1 LKNEFNKNEF
11 KKTIISLLSL
21 LKNYKI
27 AIIIIFIFT
36 ILSSIFSIISPK
48 ILGEAINLIKDGI
61 NNSNAINLS
70 KLLNIIL
77 TLLILYIISFIFNYF
92 QNYKL
97 AKISANISYNLRKEI
112 IKKINKIPLSFFE
125 TKKTGDILSRITNDI
140 DVIGDNLSRTLTQII
155 SSLISISGISLMML
169 LISPL
174 LTFVTILLLPI
185 GSLITFK
192 IVKYSQKHFKKQQQF
207 LGEINAKVEE
217 IYASNIIVKTNNKE
231 EKELNDFKKI
241 NSIWKESAWKS
252 QFLSSLIQPLMNF
265 ISNLNYVIIAII
277 GTYLTILGKIK
288 IGYILSFM
296 QYSKNFNAPI
306 MSLAQMFNLIQSMVA
321 SYDRVL
327 ELMNEI
333 EEKDIEKSKHDI
345 TNLKGDITFENVSFG
360 YTCNKM
366 VLNNLN
372 FEIKKGQK
380 VAIVGKTGAGKTT
393 IVKLL
398 MRFYDIKE
406 GKIKIDG
413 IDIKKFTKKDLRKI
427 FGIVLQD
434 TWLFNGTIKENIAY
448 GNMNASDNEIKK
460 ASSLANIDYFIES
473 QKDKYDMQID
483 EESSN
488 LSSGQ
493 KQLLTIARVILK
505 DPKILI
511 LDEATSNVDTKTE
524 IAIQKAMDLLMKNKT
539 SFIIAH
545 RLSTIKNADL
555 ILVMDEG
562 NIVEKGTH
570 ETLIKQKGHYA
581 SIYNS
586 QFKYKEF

>member
-231 EKELNDFKKI
+231 EKELNEFKKI
-241 NSIWKESAWKS
+241 NSIWKESAWKNRWLDRCPRGRS
-252 QFLSSLIQPLMNF
+252 VS
-265 ISNLNYVIIAII
+265 
-277 GTYLTILGKIK
+277 
-288 IGYILSFM
+288 YI
-296 QYSKNFNAPI
+296 P
-306 MSLAQMFNLIQSMVA
+306 
-321 SYDRVL
+321 
-327 ELMNEI
+327 
-333 EEKDIEKSKHDI
+333 
-345 TNLKGDITFENVSFG
+345 
-360 YTCNKM
+360 
-366 VLNNLN
+366 
-372 FEIKKGQK
+372 
-380 VAIVGKTGAGKTT
+380 
-393 IVKLL
+393 
-398 MRFYDIKE
+398 E
-406 GKIKIDG
+406 G
-413 IDIKKFTKKDLRKI
+413 
-427 FGIVLQD
+427 
-434 TWLFNGTIKENIAY
+434 
-448 GNMNASDNEIKK
+448 
-460 ASSLANIDYFIES
+460 
-473 QKDKYDMQID
+473 
-483 EESSN
+483 
-488 LSSGQ
+488 
-493 KQLLTIARVILK
+493 
-505 DPKILI
+505 
-511 LDEATSNVDTKTE
+511 
-524 IAIQKAMDLLMKNKT
+524 
-539 SFIIAH
+539 
-545 RLSTIKNADL
+545 
-555 ILVMDEG
+555 
-562 NIVEKGTH
+562 
-570 ETLIKQKGHYA
+570 
-581 SIYNS
+581 
-586 QFKYKEF
+586 